1 MNHLGSELSLL
12 VWEAAPKS
20 ASRSLRESKLSRQM
34 NLSEPSEPT
43 YRHTTSKKWQEHR
56 PEQGFLL
63 LPVSVVSQNLEDP
76 PAHKSST
83 DITMSEGLTA
93 SRTGCLTESYLRRPG
108 LSDFILLTSSLSIVC
123 QCVYMC
129 ACACRH
135 ISQTKLKS
143 EYMVAQRLK
152 RLPPMRETWV
162 RSLGRKDPLE
172 KEMVTHSSI
181 LAWRMPWTEKP
192 GGLQSTGSQ
201 RVGHD

>member
-1 MNHLGSELSLL
+1 MNHLGTVLSLL

-20 ASRSLRESKLSRQM
+20 ASRRLRESKLSTQM

-63 LPVSVVSQNLEDP
+63 LPVSVLFPEPRRLPRTQELHRYHHEWRTDCIEDRL
-76 PAHKSST
+76 
-83 DITMSEGLTA
+83 LTK
-93 SRTGCLTESYLRRPG
+93 SYLQRPG

-135 ISQTKLKS
+135 IFQTKLKS
-143 EYMVAQRLK
+143 EYIII
-152 RLPPMRETWV
+152 
-162 RSLGRKDPLE
+162 
-172 KEMVTHSSI
+172 SS
-181 LAWRMPWTEKP
+181 WP
-192 GGLQSTGSQ
+192 
-201 RVGHD
+201 